1 MTIVTGH
8 VVFEAGTPKFDSAI
22 LTVRL
27 QDVGLIDGP
36 TTVLAEYSTKISYTG
51 KGQKYEFELD
61 LPDNDPSIDPRSSYV
76 VSAHVSLHDDDPTDI
91 KVGDFLT
98 MQSYPVLT
106 QGYANTVDVEVK
118 RVG

>member
-1 MTIVTGH
+1 MTLVSGH
-8 VVFEAGTPKFDSAI
+8 VVFEAGSPKFDSAI

-27 QDVGLIDGP
+27 QDVGLSDAP
-36 TTVLAEYSTKISYTG
+36 ATVVAEYSKKISYTG
-51 KGQKYEFELD
+51 NGQKYEFELD
-61 LPDNDPSIDPRSSYV
+61 SSEDDPGIDPLTSYV

-91 KVGDFLT
+91 RVGDYLT

-106 QGYANTVDVEVK
+106 LGHSDSVEVEVK